1 MYVKVVGRLTSPAS
15 TSLHDACHH
24 LPLYA
29 ICASNDVAVSMM
41 DGNSGLSLTQEVIDE
56 AVDFRQAMAR
66 LYKEFAADGS
76 WFFKPWNK
84 EVVTDPQTG
93 KTYDF
98 ADAPTKLLTTVQ
110 DCWVMHPGESWH
122 GFKDIPDN
130 WSMLDPIKV
139 SILAP
144 GMGEDGELEETGV
157 PAALVTARLGRHGIV
172 PTRTTDFQI
181 MFLFSMGVTRGKWGL
196 WLTPFAPSNATMT
209 PTHRWRR

>member
-1 MYVKVVGRLTSPAS
+1 M
-15 TSLHDACHH
+15 
-24 LPLYA
+24 
-29 ICASNDVAVSMM
+29 
-41 DGNSGLSLTQEVIDE
+41 
-56 AVDFRQAMAR
+56 R
-66 LYKEFAADGS
+66 LYKEFTADGS

-144 GMGEDGELEETGV
+144 GMGYDVVISRLNRAGVELVASGDISLQFGDILNLV
-157 PAALVTARLGRHGIV
+157 GRPSAIDAVANVLGNAQQKLHRSGIPPASRGTAR
-172 PTRTTDFQI
+172 
-181 MFLFSMGVTRGKWGL
+181 
-196 WLTPFAPSNATMT
+196 
-209 PTHRWRR
+209 RR

>member
-1 MYVKVVGRLTSPAS
+1 ME
-15 TSLHDACHH
+15 
-24 LPLYA
+24 
-29 ICASNDVAVSMM
+29 
-41 DGNSGLSLTQEVIDE
+41 Q
-56 AVDFRQAMAR
+56 
-66 LYKEFAADGS
+66 
-76 WFFKPWNK
+76 

-157 PAALVTARLGRHGIV
+157 PGHCLAWSPRHSALPAPLTSKLC
-172 PTRTTDFQI
+172 
-181 MFLFSMGVTRGKWGL
+181 SCSL
-196 WLTPFAPSNATMT
+196 WA
-209 PTHRWRR
+209 

>member
-1 MYVKVVGRLTSPAS
+1 M
-15 TSLHDACHH
+15 
-24 LPLYA
+24 
-29 ICASNDVAVSMM
+29 
-41 DGNSGLSLTQEVIDE
+41 IDE

-66 LYKEFAADGS
+66 LYKEFTADGS

-196 WLTPFAPSNATMT
+196 WLTPFAPSNATMM

>member
-1 MYVKVVGRLTSPAS
+1 M
-15 TSLHDACHH
+15 
-24 LPLYA
+24 
-29 ICASNDVAVSMM
+29 
-41 DGNSGLSLTQEVIDE
+41 IDE

-66 LYKEFAADGS
+66 LYKEFTADGS

-144 GMGEDGELEETGV
+144 GMGEDGELARNRCSGGAGPLPGLVATALCL
-157 PAALVTARLGRHGIV
+157 PAPLTSKLC
-172 PTRTTDFQI
+172 
-181 MFLFSMGVTRGKWGL
+181 SCSL
-196 WLTPFAPSNATMT
+196 WA
-209 PTHRWRR
+209 

>member
-1 MYVKVVGRLTSPAS
+1 MMHATTS
-15 TSLHDACHH
+15 
-24 LPLYA
+24 PLYA

-66 LYKEFAADGS
+66 LYKEFTDEGD

-84 EVVTDPQTG
+84 DVVTDPQTG

-98 ADAPTKLLTTVQ
+98 ADAPAKLLATDQ
-110 DCWVMHPGESWH
+110 NCWVMRPGETWH
-122 GFKDIPDN
+122 GFKDLPDN

-144 GMGEDGELEETGV
+144 GMGDDGELEASGV
-157 PAALVTARLGRHGIV
+157 PAALVTAWLGRHGIV

-181 MFLFSMGVTRGKWGL
+181 MFLFSMG
-196 WLTPFAPSNATMT
+196 
-209 PTHRWRR
+209 

>member
-1 MYVKVVGRLTSPAS
+1 MMHATTS
-15 TSLHDACHH
+15 
-24 LPLYA
+24 PLYA

-66 LYKEFAADGS
+66 LYKEFTADGS

-144 GMGEDGELEETGV
+144 GMGEDGE
-157 PAALVTARLGRHGIV
+157 
-172 PTRTTDFQI
+172 
-181 MFLFSMGVTRGKWGL
+181 
-196 WLTPFAPSNATMT
+196 
-209 PTHRWRR
+209 

>member
-1 MYVKVVGRLTSPAS
+1 MMHATTS
-15 TSLHDACHH
+15 
-24 LPLYA
+24 PLYA

-41 DGNSGLSLTQEVIDE
+41 DGNSRPVTDAGSD
-56 AVDFRQAMAR
+56 RRKR
-66 LYKEFAADGS
+66 LISSVRWRGQYKEFTADGS

-93 KTYDF
+93 KPHDF

-144 GMGEDGELEETGV
+144 GMRKMVNWKKPVFRRRWSPLLGLVAT
-157 PAALVTARLGRHGIV
+157 ALC

-181 MFLFSMGVTRGKWGL
+181 MFLFSMGVTRGNGD
-196 WLTPFAPSNATMT
+196 SG
-209 PTHRWRR
+209 